1 MKATVAGEI
10 AYGEIENRLKGKN
23 DKIDP
28 NSFEYAQFDPDS
40 EITSDITA
48 EQIRKGKKELK
59 EIGNKIVK
67 GDLKGAAGQFLGLSG
82 KAGKVL
88 IDNANDIAKGGKV
101 QEKVINETKEAIDK
115 EVVGPVKKKISEDK
129 KKADKKREEKDRI
142 LKQEKP
148 KNLEELKEFED
159 FKGKLPKGTKL
170 VFEYEDGRK
179 VTYNSFEE
187 FKRGTAEEN
196 KKIAEYSEKI
206 NQKIGEY
213 NAAKRRG
220 DKKGADQYNEEIKK
234 LYEEQNEILKAQRLR
249 VSGLG
254 AKSET
259 SELVN
264 NAKDYRNGVLTIKG
278 DKYSAS
284 VVETYAAMGESLI
297 QHSGMTEQ
305 MYYGMLNNNT
315 GTKGSQTGLMKDN
328 KNNPEAVENIKSGM
342 EVGKPKVSPNN
353 EAKQKEAVYS
363 SGLDEVN
370 PKEIPYTSN
379 KIGSKNMEKY
389 SYKIE
394 KPKGVENNIKEV
406 MKGNDNKG
414 KITEEIFNTAFEND
428 PKLKVYNGKYGSN
441 NGFDHVV
448 EIKETGEVWIL
459 ESKQLSEKG
468 TITLSNK
475 GVQDSF
481 GNTTRQGSSGWIEG
495 VLDKLDNNNPTKKLI
510 REAQKSKKL
519 RYGITEINK
528 KTGEMEIIPVII
540 KNK

>member
-1 MKATVAGEI
+1 M
-10 AYGEIENRLKGKN
+10 
-23 DKIDP
+23 
-28 NSFEYAQFDPDS
+28 
-40 EITSDITA
+40 
-48 EQIRKGKKELK
+48 
-59 EIGNKIVK
+59 
-67 GDLKGAAGQFLGLSG
+67 
-82 KAGKVL
+82 
-88 IDNANDIAKGGKV
+88 
-101 QEKVINETKEAIDK
+101 
-115 EVVGPVKKKISEDK
+115 
-129 KKADKKREEKDRI
+129 
-142 LKQEKP
+142 
-148 KNLEELKEFED
+148 KEFED

-305 MYYGMLNNNT
+305 MYYGILNNNT

>member
-1 MKATVAGEI
+1 M
-10 AYGEIENRLKGKN
+10 
-23 DKIDP
+23 
-28 NSFEYAQFDPDS
+28 
-40 EITSDITA
+40 
-48 EQIRKGKKELK
+48 
-59 EIGNKIVK
+59 
-67 GDLKGAAGQFLGLSG
+67 
-82 KAGKVL
+82 
-88 IDNANDIAKGGKV
+88 
-101 QEKVINETKEAIDK
+101 
-115 EVVGPVKKKISEDK
+115 
-129 KKADKKREEKDRI
+129 
-142 LKQEKP
+142 
-148 KNLEELKEFED
+148 KEFED

-220 DKKGADQYNEEIKK
+220 DKKGADEYNEEIKK
-234 LYEEQNEILKAQRLR
+234 LYEEQNEILKTQRLR

-305 MYYGMLNNNT
+305 MYYGILNNNT

>member
-1 MKATVAGEI
+1 M
-10 AYGEIENRLKGKN
+10 
-23 DKIDP
+23 
-28 NSFEYAQFDPDS
+28 
-40 EITSDITA
+40 
-48 EQIRKGKKELK
+48 
-59 EIGNKIVK
+59 
-67 GDLKGAAGQFLGLSG
+67 
-82 KAGKVL
+82 
-88 IDNANDIAKGGKV
+88 
-101 QEKVINETKEAIDK
+101 
-115 EVVGPVKKKISEDK
+115 
-129 KKADKKREEKDRI
+129 
-142 LKQEKP
+142 
-148 KNLEELKEFED
+148 KEFED

-179 VTYNSFEE
+179 VIYNSFEE

-213 NAAKRRG
+213 NAAKGRG

-342 EVGKPKVSPNN
+342 EVSLKEELKEEYNKLKEKAKDLVSRT
-353 EAKQKEAVYS
+353 
-363 SGLDEVN
+363 DE
-370 PKEIPYTSN
+370 KSILE
-379 KIGSKNMEKY
+379 KWGIGSDGTNQ
-389 SYKIE
+389 
-394 KPKGVENNIKEV
+394 
-406 MKGNDNKG
+406 G
-414 KITEEIFNTAFEND
+414 KRHFYEYWNE
-428 PKLKVYNGKYGSN
+428 
-441 NGFDHVV
+441 
-448 EIKETGEVWIL
+448 
-459 ESKQLSEKG
+459 
-468 TITLSNK
+468 
-475 GVQDSF
+475 
-481 GNTTRQGSSGWIEG
+481 
-495 VLDKLDNNNPTKKLI
+495 
-510 REAQKSKKL
+510 
-519 RYGITEINK
+519 
-528 KTGEMEIIPVII
+528 
-540 KNK
+540 

>member
-1 MKATVAGEI
+1 
-10 AYGEIENRLKGKN
+10 
-23 DKIDP
+23 
-28 NSFEYAQFDPDS
+28 
-40 EITSDITA
+40 
-48 EQIRKGKKELK
+48 
-59 EIGNKIVK
+59 
-67 GDLKGAAGQFLGLSG
+67 
-82 KAGKVL
+82 
-88 IDNANDIAKGGKV
+88 
-101 QEKVINETKEAIDK
+101 
-115 EVVGPVKKKISEDK
+115 
-129 KKADKKREEKDRI
+129 
-142 LKQEKP
+142 
-148 KNLEELKEFED
+148 LKEFED

-196 KKIAEYSEKI
+196 RKIAEYSEKI

-342 EVGKPKVSPNN
+342 EVSLKEELKEEYNKLKEKAKDLVSRTDEKSILEKWRIGSDGTNQGKKHFYEYWERQPKRISSLEDRLGVPKGTFENSAEGFKNFTEQAERVIK
-353 EAKQKEAVYS
+353 EAKINGNTIIEENGKKMTYFIN
-363 SGLDEVN
+363 GLGKN
-370 PKEIPYTSN
+370 PRE
-379 KIGSKNMEKY
+379 
-389 SYKIE
+389 
-394 KPKGVENNIKEV
+394 GVKVIIY
-406 MKGNDNKG
+406 DG
-414 KITEEIFNTAFEND
+414 KIQSMMPYRI
-428 PKLKVYNGKYGSN
+428 P
-441 NGFDHVV
+441 
-448 EIKETGEVWIL
+448 IK
-459 ESKQLSEKG
+459 
-468 TITLSNK
+468 
-475 GVQDSF
+475 
-481 GNTTRQGSSGWIEG
+481 
-495 VLDKLDNNNPTKKLI
+495 
-510 REAQKSKKL
+510 
-519 RYGITEINK
+519 
-528 KTGEMEIIPVII
+528 
-540 KNK
+540 